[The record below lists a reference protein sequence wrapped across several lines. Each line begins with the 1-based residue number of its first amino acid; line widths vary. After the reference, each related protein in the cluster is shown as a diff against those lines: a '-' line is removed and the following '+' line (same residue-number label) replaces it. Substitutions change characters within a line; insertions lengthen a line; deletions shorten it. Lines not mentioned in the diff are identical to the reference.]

1 MAMVKADPQTRWH
14 HLADRPFTGSVLFPE
29 LVWTHWAWQ
38 SRVRPHVFPR
48 PGRARRILSS
58 AARLNGRPSRNRK
71 NSKADL
77 SEIDLPT
84 LEREYEEL
92 LAAFQNSE
100 GEIVRAYWCTTEAS
114 AVVLTEKRKRLGW
127 LPWRRL
133 GNLRLH
139 RETEWV
145 TAEAPV
151 IADLL
156 HKCDTL
162 AIRINRVL
170 TQEPRRIAMEWV
182 FSEQSYL
189 LGFVERMGGRPSKK
203 DTASTVA
210 RHQVEVDR
218 IERYYDR
225 AANKA
230 ARIRYFVGML
240 VGLLFVAALGVL
252 VAGVI
257 ELFANLDLGADSTRN
272 FYASFGAGAVGAMVS
287 VMTRMRQEG
296 GITLDY
302 EVGNGLIV
310 MLGGFRP
317 VLGAIFGVLAYF
329 ALASGFLGVT
339 PPSGGTAFFFYTVF
353 AFAAG
358 FSERFAH
365 VILGSADLTVA
376 KGLTGAE
383 TPEPEDETAPARGT
397 AGPATGAANG
407 QAAAIDRRPADSGAV
422 PSGRSA
428 ASTRAPGRP

>member
-1 MAMVKADPQTRWH
+1 VAVVKADPQTRWH
-14 HLADRPFTGSVLFPE
+14 HLTDRPFTGSVLFPE

-38 SRVRPHVFPR
+38 SRIRPHVFPR

-58 AARLNGRPSRNRK
+58 AARLNGRPSRSRK
-71 NSKADL
+71 NGEADL

-92 LAAFQNSE
+92 LASFQNSE

-114 AVVLTEKRKRLGW
+114 AVVLTEKTKRLSW

-145 TAEAPV
+145 TADAPV

-156 HKCDTL
+156 HNGDTL

-189 LGFVERMGGRPSKK
+189 LGFVERMGGRPSRK

-210 RHQVEVDR
+210 RHQLEVDR

-240 VGLLFVAALGVL
+240 VGLLFVAALGAL

-257 ELFANLDLGADSTRN
+257 ELFATLDLTDDSTRK
-272 FYASFGAGAVGAMVS
+272 FYACFGAGAVGAMVS
-287 VMTRMRQEG
+287 VMTRMRQADG
-296 GITLDY
+296 VTLDY
-302 EVGNGLIV
+302 EVGAGLIV
-310 MLGGFRP
+310 MLGAFRP

-339 PPSGGTAFFFYTVF
+339 PPSPGTAFFFYAVF

-376 KGLTGAE
+376 KGLAGAE
-383 TPEPEDETAPARGT
+383 IAEPEEASASAQGTPTPAPAAHNGHG
-397 AGPATGAANG
+397 AIDSGPAAVGT
-407 QAAAIDRRPADSGAV
+407 V
-422 PSGRSA
+422 PSGRAA

>member
-1 MAMVKADPQTRWH
+1 
-14 HLADRPFTGSVLFPE
+14 
-29 LVWTHWAWQ
+29 
-38 SRVRPHVFPR
+38 
-48 PGRARRILSS
+48 
-58 AARLNGRPSRNRK
+58 
-71 NSKADL
+71 
-77 SEIDLPT
+77 
-84 LEREYEEL
+84 L
-92 LAAFQNSE
+92 LASFQNSE

-114 AVVLTEKRKRLGW
+114 AVVLTERRKRLAW

-145 TAEAPV
+145 TADAPV
-151 IADLL
+151 IAELL
-156 HKCDTL
+156 HNGDTL

-170 TQEPRRIAMEWV
+170 TQVPRRIAMEWV

-189 LGFVERMGGRPSKK
+189 LGFVERMGGRPSRK
-203 DTASTVA
+203 DTVSTVA

-240 VGLLFVAALGVL
+240 VGLLFVAALGAL

-257 ELFANLDLGADSTRN
+257 ELFANLDLNADSTRK
-272 FYASFGAGAVGAMVS
+272 FYACFGAGAVGAMVS

-296 GITLDY
+296 GVTLDY
-302 EVGNGLIV
+302 EVGGALIV
-310 MLGGFRP
+310 MLGAFRP

-329 ALASGFLGVT
+329 ALASGFLGIT
-339 PPSGGTAFFFYTVF
+339 PPSPSTAFFFYAVF

-383 TPEPEDETAPARGT
+383 TPEAEGASAQAPGT
-397 AGPATGAANG
+397 AAPATGARNG
-407 QAAAIDRRPADSGAV
+407 HAAVIDQRPADAGAV
-422 PSGRSA
+422 SSARSA
-428 ASTRAPGRP
+428 SSARAPGRP